1 MIEYSQF
8 GPGFE
13 QVWAVVRP
21 QSQFGVIWYE
31 TECDLSML
39 TRDRGRTGAVKISPA
54 TSNLGTALSSEAN

>member
-1 MIEYSQF
+1 MVEYSQF

-21 QSQFGVIWYE
+21 QSQFVIWYE

-39 TRDRGRTGAVKISPA
+39 TRDRGRT
-54 TSNLGTALSSEAN
+54 EQ

>member
-8 GPGFE
+8 GPVFE
-13 QVWAVVRP
+13 QAWAVVRP

-39 TRDRGRTGAVKISPA
+39 TRDRGRT
-54 TSNLGTALSSEAN
+54 EQ

>member
-13 QVWAVVRP
+13 EVWAVVRP
-21 QSQFGVIWYE
+21 HSQFGVIWHE

-39 TRDRGRTGAVKISPA
+39 TRDRGRTGALKISSA
-54 TSNLGTALSSEAN
+54 TSNLGTGLSSEAN